1 MTGMKV
7 AIAGKGGTGK
17 TTISALLARLAARRG
32 YETLAIDCDSNP
44 NLGVSLGLG
53 FEEVNAA
60 KPLPKALRGSEIPS
74 IDELVRA
81 HVVPAP
87 DGVRLMVAARIE
99 RAGAG

>member
-1 MTGMKV
+1 MIAMKV

-53 FEEVNAA
+53 FDAVNAA
-60 KPLPKALRGSEIPS
+60 LPLPKALRGGEIPS
-74 IDELVRA
+74 VDELVRD
-81 HVVPAP
+81 HVVAAP
-87 DGVRLMVAARIE
+87 DGVRLMVAARID